1 MSTSGVT
8 CPVCGYPN
16 LHEPAYDKHG
26 YPSFE
31 ICPSCGV
38 EFGYEDHSK
47 SHPQLRREWIK
58 GGKEWSSVAIAAPAD
73 WDQDSQLAQ
82 LLDGRVAEPDCIP
95 GYLLNRLKAR
105 YGEPQ
110 RHYHTWDHIE
120 ALKRHFDS
128 LKEHWHR
135 PEPVLWA
142 LYWHDAIYDPTRPD
156 NEELSAQ
163 LLEEE
168 GAAHLSA
175 DDLAFAAEIIRATAK
190 HEVPEGLSDD
200 ERADLSLFLDIDL
213 SILGAPEPVFDQYEV
228 NVRKE
233 YAFVPEEAFRAG
245 RAKVLKS
252 FADRP
257 AIYFTGEGQS
267 RWDAQARRNLS
278 KSLAQLAG

>member
-1 MSTSGVT
+1 MS
-8 CPVCGYPN
+8 
-16 LHEPAYDKHG
+16 
-26 YPSFE
+26 
-31 ICPSCGV
+31 
-38 EFGYEDHSK
+38 
-47 SHPQLRREWIK
+47 
-58 GGKEWSSVAIAAPAD
+58 
-73 WDQDSQLAQ
+73 
-82 LLDGRVAEPDCIP
+82 IP
-95 GYLLNRLKAR
+95 TELIEGLKAR

-110 RHYHTWDHIE
+110 RHYHTWVHIE

-128 LKEHWHR
+128 LKAHWHR

-168 GAAHLSA
+168 GASHLEA
-175 DDLAFAAEIIRATAK
+175 ADLALAAEIIRATAK
-190 HEVPEGLSDD
+190 HDVPEGLSDD
-200 ERADLSLFLDIDL
+200 DRADLALFLDIDL

-228 NVRKE
+228 NVRRE
-233 YAFVPEEAFRAG
+233 YAFVPEEVFRTG

-257 AIYFTGEGQS
+257 AIYFTDEGRS

-278 KSLAQLAG
+278 RSLAQLAG

>member
-1 MSTSGVT
+1 MM
-8 CPVCGYPN
+8 
-16 LHEPAYDKHG
+16 
-26 YPSFE
+26 
-31 ICPSCGV
+31 
-38 EFGYEDHSK
+38 
-47 SHPQLRREWIK
+47 
-58 GGKEWSSVAIAAPAD
+58 
-73 WDQDSQLAQ
+73 
-82 LLDGRVAEPDCIP
+82 IP
-95 GYLLNRLKAR
+95 TELIEGLKAR
-105 YGEPQ
+105 YAEPQ

-128 LKEHWHR
+128 LDGHWHR

-168 GAAHLSA
+168 GAAHLGA
-175 DDLAFAAEIIRATAK
+175 DDLAFATEIIRATAK

-200 ERADLSLFLDIDL
+200 NRADLSLFLDIDL

-228 NVRKE
+228 NVRME
-233 YAFVPEEAFRAG
+233 YAFVPEEDFRTG

-267 RWDAQARRNLS
+267 RWDAQARRNLAR
-278 KSLAQLAG
+278 SLAQRNA

>member
-1 MSTSGVT
+1 MSI
-8 CPVCGYPN
+8 
-16 LHEPAYDKHG
+16 
-26 YPSFE
+26 PSDLIE
-31 ICPSCGV
+31 G
-38 EFGYEDHSK
+38 
-47 SHPQLRREWIK
+47 
-58 GGKEWSSVAIAAPAD
+58 
-73 WDQDSQLAQ
+73 
-82 LLDGRVAEPDCIP
+82 
-95 GYLLNRLKAR
+95 LKAR

-128 LKEHWHR
+128 LKAHWHR

-156 NEELSAQ
+156 NEELSAR

-168 GAAHLSA
+168 GPGHLRAA
-175 DDLAFAAEIIRATAK
+175 DLAFAAEIIRATAK
-190 HEVPEGLSDD
+190 HEEPEGLSDD
-200 ERADLSLFLDIDL
+200 DGADLALFLDIDL

-245 RAKVLKS
+245 RTKVLKS

-267 RWDAQARRNLS
+267 RWDAQARRNLAR
-278 KSLAQLAG
+278 SLAQLEG